1 MKVKKL
7 VTLLLILTLVVLAA
21 ACGKTGTAE
30 EEYIVTIGDSGI
42 TQNQLDKYTYLY
54 CFIQGLDLDSVD
66 KETLAYIKTMT
77 LEDLIAL
84 KTIGA
89 YYENDESVLPDDFA
103 DSLKS
108 FLDKVDEDEDMGAY
122 MEKYEITEDDLTDF
136 YRDQYFSVPFFEELK
151 KDIPEVTEVQMQ
163 AYYKEHQDE
172 FTADEVT
179 AQHILVED
187 EALADEIL
195 AKLKNG
201 ADFAEMAAQYSIDD
215 SNKDNGG
222 SLGTFGRGQMV
233 TEFENAA
240 FALEVGEL
248 SDPVKTE
255 FGYHIILVTDKNQ
268 GAQTYDEVKEM
279 IGTTLENTALSAAYE
294 AKIAELRETYGVE
307 YLNTEDTTSGA
318 AVTNGEEAATPK
330 E

>member
-7 VTLLLILTLVVLAA
+7 VTLLLVLALVVSAA

-30 EEYIVTIGDSGI
+30 GDYIVTIGDSGI

-66 KETLAYIKTMT
+66 EETLAYIKTMT

-108 FLDKVDEDEDMGAY
+108 FLDKVNEDEDMGAY
-122 MEKYEITEDDLTDF
+122 MEKYEITEDDLTEF
-136 YRDQYFSVPFFEELK
+136 YRDQYFSVPFFEELQ

-187 EALADEIL
+187 EALANEIL
-195 AKLKNG
+195 VKLKNG

-222 SLGTFGRGQMV
+222 SLGTFGRGEMV

-240 FALEVGEL
+240 FALEAGEL

-268 GAQTYDEVKEM
+268 GAQTYDEVKET
-279 IGTTLENTALSAAYE
+279 IGTTLEDTALSAAYE

-307 YLNTEDTTSGA
+307 YLNAEDTTSGA
-318 AVTNGEEAATPK
+318 AVTNDDEAATP
-330 E
+330 EE